1 MFDDQGIEDMKGQ
14 IRRMHELG
22 FLCSLDDFGSDYSS
36 LRLLME
42 FNVDAIKLD
51 RRFFK
56 NVENPKVKAMVAS
69 LSKFPTNWAR

>member
-42 FNVDAIKLD
+42 FNVDAIKPGPQI
-51 RRFFK
+51 F
-56 NVENPKVKAMVAS
+56 
-69 LSKFPTNWAR
+69 